1 MWLRLKDACAYGVW
15 LSLHGLSPFHQC
27 FIALCISVFT
37 IVRADMCLFLTGKLS
52 LLPEAMDG
60 RLYGAGLQQERKGSF
75 PKGVK

>member
-1 MWLRLKDACAYGVW
+1 MAQAEGC
-15 LSLHGLSPFHQC
+15 
-27 FIALCISVFT
+27 LCIWCLADIARTVTFSSVLHCTVFT

-52 LLPEAMDG
+52 LLPEAMEG